1 MCLIGLPIGEATISP
16 GVWLVKE
23 VQFSAAL
30 AYTHDDFERCMGMI
44 ADGRMQLDP
53 MHSSTVTVAD
63 LNSAIADLASGTSA
77 ETKVL
82 VSPS

>member
-1 MCLIGLPIGEATISP
+1 
-16 GVWLVKE
+16 
-23 VQFSAAL
+23 
-30 AYTHDDFERCMGMI
+30 
-44 ADGRMQLDP
+44 